1 MDLIKSTER
10 ILIKIEKKYQSSK
23 IKGSDILNITSSK
36 QLNLI
41 IIKNI
46 YDQWAN
52 NFEKNKIKYF
62 DYNSLDVINAS
73 ENMMNILSN
82 NISIDLKDFNT
93 LLLKSLEDLV
103 ELTAKPKD
111 FIKKDLINTILFD
124 EEKLEKKSKYFK
136 YYNELFSILINKMK
150 EKNELSLKGSEV
162 INYLDEITIEINE
175 NLVKET
181 CDIVDCKKKDLLQ
194 KTEKNNSDY
203 YSFFSLT
210 NNEVDNLLLEA
221 SSKET
226 FEEAA
231 NLILQNLKN
240 DYDKNLTNTNIKDLL
255 YKLKKKY
262 FLPS

>member
-1 MDLIKSTER
+1 LDLIKSTER

-194 KTEKNNSDY
+194 KIEKNNSDY

-240 DYDKNLTNTNIKDLL
+240 DYDKNLTNNNIKDLL

>member
-181 CDIVDCKKKDLLQ
+181 CDIVDC
-194 KTEKNNSDY
+194 
-203 YSFFSLT
+203 
-210 NNEVDNLLLEA
+210 
-221 SSKET
+221 
-226 FEEAA
+226 
-231 NLILQNLKN
+231 
-240 DYDKNLTNTNIKDLL
+240 
-255 YKLKKKY
+255 
-262 FLPS
+262 

>member
-194 KTEKNNSDY
+194 KIEKNNSDY

-240 DYDKNLTNTNIKDLL
+240 DYDKNLTNNNIKDLL

>member
-1 MDLIKSTER
+1 
-10 ILIKIEKKYQSSK
+10 
-23 IKGSDILNITSSK
+23 
-36 QLNLI
+36 
-41 IIKNI
+41 
-46 YDQWAN
+46 
-52 NFEKNKIKYF
+52 
-62 DYNSLDVINAS
+62 
-73 ENMMNILSN
+73 
-82 NISIDLKDFNT
+82 
-93 LLLKSLEDLV
+93 V

-194 KTEKNNSDY
+194 KIEKNNSDY

-240 DYDKNLTNTNIKDLL
+240 DYDKNLTNNNIKDLL